1 MNCVNVKTSNSRLVS
16 LLFVIGCMVLAS
28 RAYAQKKVYNISAYG
43 AKSGIESLQ
52 TTYIQAA
59 IDAANKNGG
68 GQVLIPKGAFVSGS
82 LILKSNVNLHL
93 EEGAVLLGSLE
104 PRDYTKI
111 NYSLAFI
118 LADNQQNMSITGA
131 GEINGRGRQVA
142 LNADSLHHS
151 GIDIDPSYNARRM
164 RPNNRPKLVQ
174 LAHCKG
180 VNIEGVTFLNAASW
194 VVTFEQCEDLT
205 IDKVTVDSDAYW
217 NNDGF
222 DISDCKNVRITNCNV
237 NAADDGIC
245 LKSHTAGVMNE
256 NIYIGNCTVRSSASA
271 IKFGT
276 ASTGGFKNVTVENIK
291 VYDTFRSAIALESV
305 DGGIL
310 EDVTVRNIEA
320 VNTGNAIFIRL
331 GHRNTDGQVGTL
343 KNISIKNVKVQIP
356 FDRPDAAYELRGPEL
371 PFFHNPFPASI
382 AGIPGHNVENVTLEN
397 ITVTYPGRSN
407 NGQAYKSIH
416 FLDNIPENESA
427 YPEFHMFGE
436 LPAWGMFVRHVDGLT
451 MKNISFEL
459 EESDFRSAFVF
470 DDVKNLTV
478 DGLELDGKGGTNP
491 VVLRNV
497 SKADFKSIKIAEKKI
512 EKVKCIEGCDDIS
525 VE

>member
-1 MNCVNVKTSNSRLVS
+1 
-16 LLFVIGCMVLAS
+16 MVLS
-28 RAYAQKKVYNISAYG
+28 PSAYAQKKVYNISAYG
-43 AKSGIESLQ
+43 AKSGTASLQ
-52 TTYIQAA
+52 TKYIQAA

-68 GQVLIPKGAFVSGS
+68 GKVLIPKGAFVSGS

-111 NYSLAFI
+111 NYGLAFI
-118 LADNQQNMSITGA
+118 LADNQKNFSITGS
-131 GEINGRGRQVA
+131 GEVNGRGRQVA
-142 LNADSLHHS
+142 LNVDSLHHS
-151 GIDIDPSYNARRM
+151 GIDIDPSYNTRRM
-164 RPNNRPKLVQ
+164 RPNKRPKLMQ
-174 LAHCKG
+174 FAHCKG
-180 VNIEGVTFLNAASW
+180 VNIEGVTFRNGANW
-194 VVTFEQCEDLT
+194 VLSFEQCEDLT

-222 DISDCKNVRITNCNV
+222 DISDSRNVRITNCNV

-245 LKSHTAGVMNE
+245 LKSHTAGIMNE

-310 EDVTVRNIEA
+310 EDVTIRNIEA

-343 KNISIKNVKVQIP
+343 KNISIKNVTVQIP

-407 NGQAYKSIH
+407 NGLAYKSIH

-436 LPAWGMFVRHVDGLT
+436 LPAWGMFVRHVDGLK
-451 MKNISFEL
+451 MKNISFSL
-459 EESDFRSAFVF
+459 EEPDFRSAFVF
-470 DDVKNLTV
+470 DDVKNLEV
-478 DGLELDGKGGTNP
+478 DGLELDAKGGDKAL
-491 VVLRNV
+491 VMRNV
-497 SKADFKSIKIAEKKI
+497 ENVSFNNVKTNKEVIKEVTCIGDCDKSTIKIE
-512 EKVKCIEGCDDIS
+512 E
-525 VE
+525 